1 MKKAGMLVMVLLVA
15 AAMVF
20 AGCGGTDDAQ
30 QNQGQPNQQEQQ
42 NQQQEAQQGQEGTQ
56 NETQN
61 ETRNDEAQK
70 VQADVEQVTLTGKF
84 NGLADSHSVEVDL
97 DGEATVFQFSEE
109 GMLERLEVM
118 EEGTE
123 IKFDAEF
130 ETGTNV
136 RRMVKLYE

>member
-15 AAMVF
+15 AAMMF

-30 QNQGQPNQQEQQ
+30 QNQEQQ
-42 NQQQEAQQGQEGTQ
+42 NQQQEVQKGQEGTQ

-61 ETRNDEAQK
+61 ETRNDEAQN